1 MQAPIQQVN
10 IRKLPERNESLID
23 AAIAQAEAQLSVLP
37 DCTWRPELGCS
48 NVSQYECMRGTNKGT
63 CAGDNW
69 FDKPESG
76 CTATCAHTM
85 LLPFAPY
92 YALWYPGPLAK
103 DWRQGEEQPRYQ
115 HTAELLTLRS
125 RGIDLTTSEVLM
137 SDICKSSDNHFTG
150 VSLFSPKYRDKAE
163 RLLRSCAR
171 VGVCCKVRSRAL
183 HCNSS
188 ELDTAQINS
197 SILQQFDTAT
207 FDTATH

>member
-1 MQAPIQQVN
+1 MPACSLQAPIQQVN

-125 RGIDLTTSEVLM
+125 RGIDLTTSEVL
-137 SDICKSSDNHFTG
+137 
-150 VSLFSPKYRDKAE
+150 P
-163 RLLRSCAR
+163 
-171 VGVCCKVRSRAL
+171 
-183 HCNSS
+183 
-188 ELDTAQINS
+188 
-197 SILQQFDTAT
+197 
-207 FDTATH
+207 